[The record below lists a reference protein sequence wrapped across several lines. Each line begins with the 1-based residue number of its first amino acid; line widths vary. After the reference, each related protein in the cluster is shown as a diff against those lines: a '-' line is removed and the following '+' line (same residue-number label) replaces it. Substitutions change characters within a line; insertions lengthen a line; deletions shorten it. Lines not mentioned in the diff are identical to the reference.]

1 MRRYDKITPDGAKDK
16 LFEQC
21 EVRREVLSALS
32 LLFEGRAYR
41 EVITPGF
48 EFYDVFDSSSNN
60 YFPQEN
66 MYKLTDLKGRMLVAR
81 PDSTVPIA
89 RVVATRL
96 RGHSLPIRLYY
107 SQDVYRM
114 VSGSNGR
121 SGEIMQAGVEL
132 IGSSSAK
139 SDLEVLSLAAE
150 ALKCCRIADFRVEI
164 GHIGIYKYLI
174 NSLNCSDEQREAIRS
189 CIESKNYAA
198 LGDLLKEFD
207 SPAAKALGQLPR
219 MFGGAEVF
227 EEAAELFRDFEDGE
241 LDEILKYLE
250 FVYSSLQRCGLESKL
265 MVDFGLVNQADYY
278 TGIIFHG
285 YIKGAGEPVV
295 SGGRYDGLIK
305 DFGENLPATGFGI
318 NVDLITAALLQSGLY
333 NAEKKK
339 VLVFCEAE
347 AVSSAFSYIN
357 ALSQSGVAAEFCTFD
372 TLEET
377 ESYAVSVGAD
387 KICVVTADDV
397 RMITVGGK
405 ADE

>member
-1 MRRYDKITPDGAKDK
+1 MRRYDKITPDGAKDR

-32 LLFEGRAYR
+32 VLFEGRAYR

-48 EFYDVFDSSSNN
+48 EFYDVFDSSSN
-60 YFPQEN
+60 YFPQES

-89 RVVATRL
+89 RLVATRL
-96 RGHSLPIRLYY
+96 RSHSLPIRLYY
-107 SQDVYRM
+107 SQNVYSL

-121 SGEIMQAGVEL
+121 SGEVMQAGVEL
-132 IGSSSAK
+132 IGSNSSK
-139 SDLEVLSLAAE
+139 SDLEVLALSAE
-150 ALKCCRIADFRVEI
+150 ALKRCRISDFRIEI

-174 NSLNCSDEQREAIRS
+174 GRLDCSDAQRENIRS

-219 MFGGAEVF
+219 MFGGAEIF
-227 EEAAELFRDFEDGE
+227 EEAAELFRDFADGE
-241 LDEILKYLE
+241 LDEIISYLE
-250 FVYSSLQRCGLESKL
+250 FVYSSLQSCGLDGKL

-318 NVDLITAALLQSGLY
+318 NVDLITAALLQNGLY

-339 VLVFCEAE
+339 VLVFCAE
-347 AVSSAFSYIN
+347 NDVSSAFSYID
-357 ALSQSGVAAEFCTFD
+357 ALSQSGVTAEFCTFD

-377 ESYAVSVGAD
+377 ESYAVSIGAD
-387 KICVVTADDV
+387 RICVVSADNV
-397 RMITVGGK
+397 KIINVGGN

>member
-150 ALKCCRIADFRVEI
+150 ALKCCRIADFRIEI
-164 GHIGIYKYLI
+164 GHIGRY
-174 NSLNCSDEQREAIRS
+174 QQ
-189 CIESKNYAA
+189 
-198 LGDLLKEFD
+198 
-207 SPAAKALGQLPR
+207 PQ
-219 MFGGAEVF
+219 
-227 EEAAELFRDFEDGE
+227 
-241 LDEILKYLE
+241 
-250 FVYSSLQRCGLESKL
+250 LQR
-265 MVDFGLVNQADYY
+265 
-278 TGIIFHG
+278 
-285 YIKGAGEPVV
+285 
-295 SGGRYDGLIK
+295 
-305 DFGENLPATGFGI
+305 
-318 NVDLITAALLQSGLY
+318 
-333 NAEKKK
+333 
-339 VLVFCEAE
+339 
-347 AVSSAFSYIN
+347 
-357 ALSQSGVAAEFCTFD
+357 
-372 TLEET
+372 
-377 ESYAVSVGAD
+377 
-387 KICVVTADDV
+387 
-397 RMITVGGK
+397 
-405 ADE
+405 